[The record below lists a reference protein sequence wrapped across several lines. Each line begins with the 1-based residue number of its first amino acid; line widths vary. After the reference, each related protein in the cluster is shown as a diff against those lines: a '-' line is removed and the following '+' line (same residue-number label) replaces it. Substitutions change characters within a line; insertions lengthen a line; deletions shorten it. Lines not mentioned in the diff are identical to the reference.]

1 MGPQSLI
8 FFLTSHKHNEYCK
21 DLPWPNKDD
30 IDKIKR
36 LENEIL
42 YEGRENYVEYYKE
55 LIKSA
60 FENNNNNNTLNN
72 FIIII
77 ILVVLFLFGF
87 GFCII
92 RKCKSNKMKKIN

>member
-42 YEGRENYVEYYKE
+42 YVCYLNDLNY
-55 LIKSA
+55 I
-60 FENNNNNNTLNN
+60 NNL
-72 FIIII
+72 
-77 ILVVLFLFGF
+77 
-87 GFCII
+87 
-92 RKCKSNKMKKIN
+92 